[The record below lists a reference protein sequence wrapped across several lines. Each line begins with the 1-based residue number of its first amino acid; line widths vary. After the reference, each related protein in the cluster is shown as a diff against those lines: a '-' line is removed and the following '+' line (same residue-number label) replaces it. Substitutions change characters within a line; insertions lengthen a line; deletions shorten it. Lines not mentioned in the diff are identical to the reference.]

1 MPLMFQIA
9 PDKWYLTVVCRKCD
23 EQFAFLDAP
32 SPDDQIAGGVPQNV
46 NSLGCPIADIKRVI
60 RQTKCISVRH
70 TAVAFLISETG
81 GLKL

>member
-9 PDKWYLTVVCRKCD
+9 PDKWYLTVVCRKCG

-46 NSLGCPIADIKRVI
+46 DSLGCPMCGHQASYQADEVHI
-60 RQTKCISVRH
+60 RQAHS
-70 TAVAFLISETG
+70 G
-81 GLKL
+81 GFSD